1 MALQDPDP
9 LKCLRE
15 DIQQQHDLL
24 LQVLAD
30 QKQISAVQGQIL
42 EFQHKQ
48 TEEIKELRAAIGN
61 MDRAC
66 MEIWSGQSSQI
77 GAEAVNVYSKV
88 GSDIINRPIVGATTR
103 RIIHATDSIGMEGE

>member
-30 QKQISAVQGQIL
+30 QKQISAVQRQIL
-42 EFQHKQ
+42 ECQHKQ
-48 TEEIKELRAAIGN
+48 TEEVKELRAAIGK

-77 GAEAVNVYSKV
+77 GAEAVNVFSRL
-88 GSDIINRPIVGATTR
+88 GSDIIKRPNVGTPTR
-103 RIIHATDSIGMEGE
+103 CTMHGVGREGE